1 MLRLRIGLRSGSPVR
16 VLAPRYERN
25 ERDSRVLK
33 LSVLLLSHLA
43 CASAKLE
50 PIATDVACGLCVFLL
65 VTTMSCAKTAE
76 PVEVLIGCGLT
87 NYFLDEQ
94 RAKVIGGHTGRA
106 VPQWAHER
114 HQNYFYRSGVARYC
128 CLQCFDAV
136 GWAAGRASGL

>member
-87 NYFLDEQ
+87 NYFLDAIQ
-94 RAKVIGGHTGRA
+94 VGLCPSGPTSGTRIIFTG
-106 VPQWAHER
+106 V
-114 HQNYFYRSGVARYC
+114 V
-128 CLQCFDAV
+128 
-136 GWAAGRASGL
+136 